1 MDIRP
6 IGFFDSGLGG
16 ASVLREALQVLPDE
30 AYIYYGDD
38 ANAPYGDRSDEEIAR
53 LTLASMQKL
62 MRFDVKAIVLACNTA
77 TATCIDAVR
86 AALPVP
92 VVSVE
97 PAVKPACQE
106 PGAGSILML
115 ATAATTRLGRYQAL
129 CARMPNPARIISVAC
144 PGLVERIEQG
154 QLHPGAFDD
163 LFDKYLSFL
172 HAKQIDGIVLGCTH
186 YVFIKKSIETYAKA
200 HFAGACRLYDGNAAT
215 VRQLARVLEASGLL
229 SDATHANNARI
240 EYHTSGDTARLEPL
254 FRSFI
259 SGEGEWA

>member
-16 ASVLREALQVLPDE
+16 ASVLKEALQALPDE
-30 AYIYYGDD
+30 NYIYYGDD
-38 ANAPYGDRSDEEIAR
+38 ANAPYGDRSDEQIAR
-53 LTLASMQKL
+53 LTLASVRKL
-62 MRFDVKAIVLACNTA
+62 MRFHVKAIVLACNTA

-97 PAVKPACQE
+97 PAVKPACE
-106 PGAGSILML
+106 APGSGSILML
-115 ATAATTRLGRYQAL
+115 ATAATTRLDRYQAL
-129 CARMPNPARIISVAC
+129 CARMPEPARIISVAC

-163 LFDKYLSFL
+163 LFEKYLSFL

-186 YVFIKKSIETYAKA
+186 YVFIKKSIEAYAKA

-215 VRQLARVLEASGLL
+215 VRQLARVLEAGGLL
-229 SDATHANNARI
+229 NGENGKNGARV
-240 EYHTSGDTARLEPL
+240 EYHTSGDRNRLEPL

-259 SGEGEWA
+259 YEQGEWA